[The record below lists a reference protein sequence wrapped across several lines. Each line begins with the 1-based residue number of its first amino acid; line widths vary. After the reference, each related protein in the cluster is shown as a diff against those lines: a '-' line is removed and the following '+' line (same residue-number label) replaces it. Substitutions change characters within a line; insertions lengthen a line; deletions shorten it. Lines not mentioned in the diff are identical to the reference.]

1 MSAVES
7 TGALY
12 YLLVRRL
19 RGFPGLPPSAFLGVF
34 CLFFLASA
42 STFFYWPTRGLL
54 SWGSP
59 LIFLSAYC
67 SWLAIW
73 SSHCFCRL
81 VSSCLSILLSR
92 TRSIP
97 IFIPVTVKS
106 ISLVFPLWQ
115 PLHKGCIVY
124 FVNCFACNSIIC
136 ILCQPQLLLYFPY
149 TIYVSLTEMH

>member
-12 YLLVRRL
+12 SCGGWGVSLVCHLLHFWVFSVCSFWLSL
-19 RGFPGLPPSAFLGVF
+19 RHFSIGRPEVCFPGAAPF
-34 CLFFLASA
+34 
-42 STFFYWPTRGLL
+42 
-54 SWGSP
+54 
-59 LIFLSAYC
+59 IFLSAYC
-67 SWLAIW
+67 SWLVIW

-81 VSSCLSILLSR
+81 VSTCLSILLSR
-92 TRSIP
+92 THSIP
-97 IFIPVTVKS
+97 IFIPATVKS
-106 ISLVFPLWQ
+106 ISLVFPLWR

-136 ILCQPQLLLYFPY
+136 ILCQPQLLPYFPY